1 MKINMTRHMKVR
13 IYRTVAWVLLVI
25 LLLALAGLAFFA
37 GMQISGKNRLDRFQ
51 EGDGPLLN
59 LAGAAGRLEIPEE
72 GILSETAAEADEDWQ
87 EGDVR
92 YQGVHYR
99 YNEDILTF
107 LFLGID
113 KESEVKPVEN
123 GLDGGQSDAIFLL
136 VLEPHAKEIFV
147 ISIPRDTMTDID
159 AYDKDGYFVATVKAQ
174 LTLQHGYGDGAEL
187 SCERTK
193 RAVARLFYE
202 LPIHGYCAVNMGA
215 VPLLNDAVGGVE
227 LVAIE
232 DVIYTD
238 IKEGDRILLKGE
250 EAYNYLHNR
259 DTENMGGAGRRL
271 ERQKQYLTA
280 YAAVAMEK
288 LKTDITLPVTLYSSL
303 SKYMVTDISLDEVSY
318 LAVQVLG
325 YHFDENNL
333 YSLEGENVM
342 GEQYEEFHVDETALY
357 ELILKI
363 FYEPVLGREA

>member
-1 MKINMTRHMKVR
+1 MKINVRRHTKVR
-13 IYRTVAWVLLVI
+13 VYRAAAWVLLVI
-25 LLLALAGLAFFA
+25 VILILAGCVAFA
-37 GMQISGKNRLDRFQ
+37 GLQISGRNSLGSAG
-51 EGDGPLLN
+51 EGSSPMLN
-59 LAGAAGRLEIPEE
+59 LAGATGRIENPEAAGPDATA
-72 GILSETAAEADEDWQ
+72 ETDGDWQ

-107 LFLGID
+107 LFMGID

-123 GLDGGQSDAIFLL
+123 GMDGGQSDAMFLL
-136 VLEPHAKEIFV
+136 VMNPHSKELSI

-159 AYDKDGYFVATVKAQ
+159 GYDENGYFVATIKAQ
-174 LTLQHGYGDGAEL
+174 LALQHGYGDGAEL

-227 LVAIE
+227 IVAPE

-238 IKEGDRILLKGE
+238 IKEGDRVLLKGE

-259 DTENMGGAGRRL
+259 DTSVPWSAAGRL

-280 YAAVAMEK
+280 YAAAAREAMK
-288 LKTDITLPVTLYSSL
+288 KDITLPVTLYNTL

-318 LAVQVLG
+318 LAVQASG
-325 YHFDENNL
+325 YHFDESSM
-333 YSLEGENVM
+333 YSLEGENVR
-342 GEQYEEFHVDETALY
+342 GEKYEEFHVDETALY
-357 ELILKI
+357 ELILRI
-363 FYEPVLGREA
+363 FYEEVE